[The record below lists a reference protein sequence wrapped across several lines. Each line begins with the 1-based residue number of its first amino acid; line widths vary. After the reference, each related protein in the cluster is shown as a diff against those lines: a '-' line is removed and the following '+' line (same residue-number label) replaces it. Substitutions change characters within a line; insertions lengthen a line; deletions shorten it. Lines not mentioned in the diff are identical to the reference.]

1 MERNPLSGLPARGAP
16 MPIEVTGGLASGR
29 PPFKSAE
36 EMIRASYSAMRQ
48 AKRDGDDRLTVARD
62 PHQHETRRLQR
73 REAITANELVLLYQP
88 VVHLLT
94 ERVIGAEALVR
105 WDHPDRGMLYP
116 QAFLPLAEETG
127 LIGELDR
134 WVVETALQQAHRW
147 TRPGAEVLLDWISV
161 NVSPQFV
168 ESGLLPLAA

>member
-1 MERNPLSGLPARGAP
+1 M
-16 MPIEVTGGLASGR
+16 
-29 PPFKSAE
+29 
-36 EMIRASYSAMRQ
+36 
-48 AKRDGDDRLTVARD
+48 
-62 PHQHETRRLQR
+62 
-73 REAITANELVLLYQP
+73 
-88 VVHLLT
+88 
-94 ERVIGAEALVR
+94 GAEALVR
-105 WDHPDRGMLYP
+105 WDHPERGMLYP

-134 WVVETALQQAHRW
+134 WVVETALQQARRW